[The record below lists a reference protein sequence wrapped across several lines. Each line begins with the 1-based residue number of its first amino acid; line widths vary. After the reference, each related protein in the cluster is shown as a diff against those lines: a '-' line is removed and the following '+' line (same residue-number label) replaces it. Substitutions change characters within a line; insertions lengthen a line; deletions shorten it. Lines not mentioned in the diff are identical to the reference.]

1 MSVLRFNV
9 GIFSTSDKG
18 RCMWIGLFLILLQD
32 LFFFFRKSFEKKMF
46 VFFFDILVLSVGL
59 SVGMSVDLS
68 ACVCQPVNVSV
79 I

>member
-32 LFFFFRKSFEKKMF
+32 LFFFFEKALRKKCLF
-46 VFFFDILVLSVGL
+46 FFFDILLLSVGL